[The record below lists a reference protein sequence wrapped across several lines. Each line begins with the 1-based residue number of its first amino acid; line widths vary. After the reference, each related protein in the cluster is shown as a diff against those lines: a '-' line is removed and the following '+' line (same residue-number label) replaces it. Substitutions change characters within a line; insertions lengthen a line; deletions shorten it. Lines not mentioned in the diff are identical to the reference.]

1 LKVAFLLIKPAVIV
15 IDMLNDFVTGKLQ
28 VERTK
33 HIIPNLK
40 RLVEAARA
48 NGVPVIYSN
57 DAHYPQ
63 DVEVVDKW
71 GNHAIKGTK
80 GAEVIPELKPSAK
93 EYVVEKR
100 TYSGFFETGLD
111 SLLRS
116 LYKGEGAK
124 TVILGGLHT
133 HMCVRH
139 TAADAFFRGY
149 RIVVAEDGVEAF
161 TKKDHE
167 EGLKYLENVYN
178 AKIMTVDEIVKEF
191 SRA

>member
-1 LKVAFLLIKPAVIV
+1 LEKPAIII

-40 RLVEAARA
+40 QLVEAARKS
-48 NGVPVIYSN
+48 GVPVVYSN

-63 DVEVVDKW
+63 DVEVVEKW
-71 GNHAIKGTK
+71 GNHAIKGTR
-80 GAEVIPELKPSAK
+80 GAEVIPELAPSVK
-93 EYVVEKR
+93 DYVVEKR

-149 RIVVAEDGVEAF
+149 HIIVAKDGVEAF
-161 TKKDHE
+161 TEKDHE
-167 EGLKYLENVYN
+167 EGLKYLENVYG
-178 AKIMTVDEIVKEF
+178 AKIMTVDEIIKEF
-191 SRA
+191 K